1 MKEDDKLI
9 KIFSTVF
16 PTANIPKNWKEL
28 QLGNPKEWDSLGHFS
43 FLMSVEESYNLKF
56 SMEQMSNITT
66 FKQILEIINNLNH
79 D

>member
-9 KIFSTVF
+9 KIFSSVF
-16 PTANIPKNWKEL
+16 PNANIPKNLKEL

-43 FLMSVEESYNLKF
+43 FLMSVEETYNLKF

-66 FKQILEIINNLNH
+66 FNQILEIINNPSH